1 MVVTSSNGCTTGIQR
16 VFGPC
21 QGRFVLDNTTQKQ
34 QQQRGGGQGGGD
46 KAGKTLGFVVKDKVM
61 QKPAKGGDRT
71 KERDTSCET
80 SPAMLRRNLS
90 AASHLEFSH
99 VQQLRLLPEQD
110 DDERA
115 SLCSSPE
122 CSTPTCILDDEE
134 FESSSG
140 TATESIRSMS
150 LSDSDDFLSQLGESP
165 YEVVLEEEQET
176 VLLNRARQTVDF
188 VDKQKRKMM
197 TSSSKCSESSAQSRT
212 VWESLALLKKIALP
226 SGVSVFDHSVAVAE
240 QCRKEFPGLKW
251 LHLVAFIHNL
261 GLANVT
267 KEFGAHP
274 LWTVVGE
281 SFPVG
286 CKFSED
292 ISYSQYFCSN
302 PDRRKKLFNHPLGV
316 YKEGCGLDRL
326 RMSWGASE
334 YLYTVLESAKSSSG
348 TLPKEAMFLVRYQK
362 FFSLLNPGQHYHNFM
377 SLEDERCLEML
388 IEFQAIVD
396 EIRSRGKQVEDES
409 FDVEYYHRLVDDFVP
424 DLRLPLF

>member
-1 MVVTSSNGCTTGIQR
+1 MG
-16 VFGPC
+16 
-21 QGRFVLDNTTQKQ
+21 
-34 QQQRGGGQGGGD
+34 
-46 KAGKTLGFVVKDKVM
+46 
-61 QKPAKGGDRT
+61 
-71 KERDTSCET
+71 
-80 SPAMLRRNLS
+80 
-90 AASHLEFSH
+90 
-99 VQQLRLLPEQD
+99 
-110 DDERA
+110 
-115 SLCSSPE
+115 
-122 CSTPTCILDDEE
+122 DDEE

-212 VWESLALLKKIALP
+212 V
-226 SGVSVFDHSVAVAE
+226 
-240 QCRKEFPGLKW
+240 
-251 LHLVAFIHNL
+251 
-261 GLANVT
+261 
-267 KEFGAHP
+267 
-274 LWTVVGE
+274 GE

-334 YLYTVLESAKSSSG
+334 
-348 TLPKEAMFLVRYQK
+348 
-362 FFSLLNPGQHYHNFM
+362 
-377 SLEDERCLEML
+377 
-388 IEFQAIVD
+388 
-396 EIRSRGKQVEDES
+396 
-409 FDVEYYHRLVDDFVP
+409 
-424 DLRLPLF
+424 